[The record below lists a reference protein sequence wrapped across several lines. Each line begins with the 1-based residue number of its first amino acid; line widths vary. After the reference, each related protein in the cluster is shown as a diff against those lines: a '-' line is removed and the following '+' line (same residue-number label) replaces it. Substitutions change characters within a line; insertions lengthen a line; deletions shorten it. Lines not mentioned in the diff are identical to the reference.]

1 MTETASPVADDY
13 ARSGVDSDRGERFLD
28 ALLGSV
34 KKSLA
39 HRQGIGRSVLDIG
52 YYAAVLD
59 IGRGLGL
66 ALTTDG
72 VGTKILIAEMMEK
85 YDTIGIDCVAMNVN
99 DLICVNAEPIA
110 LLDYLAV
117 QDVDPIVGEQLGRG
131 LLEGARQ
138 AEISIPGGELA
149 QLRDM
154 IKGVKD
160 GNGIDLAGSAYGL
173 VELRDVNVG
182 ADLAEG
188 DIIIGLAST
197 GLHSNGYS
205 LARQV
210 LFQDAK
216 LGLDAKLEGVK
227 TTLGEALLA
236 PTHIYVKEWKA
247 LRDRHVRM
255 KAILNITGDGLFNL
269 CRVAAP
275 VGFVIDHLPPPPP
288 LFEHI
293 QSLGR
298 LSSADMYKVFNMGIG
313 FCFVV
318 PEREVGDALSAL
330 SHFPMKANVIGR
342 CVSDPDKKVSV
353 PALRLLGKDDHF
365 FEV

>member
-1 MTETASPVADDY
+1 MTQAASSVADDY
-13 ARSGVDSDRGERFLD
+13 AKSGVDADRGELFLN

-34 KKSLA
+34 KKTLA
-39 HRQGIGRSVLDIG
+39 HRPGIGRSMLDIG
-52 YYAAVLD
+52 YYATVLD
-59 IGRGLGL
+59 IGRGQGL

-72 VGTKILIAEMMEK
+72 VGTKILVAEMMEK

-117 QDVDPIVGEQLGRG
+117 QDVDPVVGEQLGRG
-131 LLEGARQ
+131 LLEGAKQ

-154 IKGVKD
+154 IKGVRE
-160 GNGIDLAGSAYGL
+160 GSGIDLAGAAVGL

-182 ADLAEG
+182 AEIVEG
-188 DIIIGLAST
+188 DVLIGLAST

-205 LARQV
+205 LARRV
-210 LFQDAK
+210 LFEQAQ
-216 LGLDAKLEGVK
+216 LGLDARLDGVK

-288 LFEHI
+288 IFEHI
-293 QSLGR
+293 QSLGK
-298 LSSADMYKVFNMGIG
+298 LPHSDMYKVFNMGIG

-318 PEREVGDALSAL
+318 PEREVGDALSVLAK
-330 SHFPMKANVIGR
+330 FPMQANVIGR
-342 CVSDPDKKVSV
+342 CVADPDKKVSI
-353 PALRLLGKDDHF
+353 PALKLLGKDDHF
-365 FEV
+365 FQV